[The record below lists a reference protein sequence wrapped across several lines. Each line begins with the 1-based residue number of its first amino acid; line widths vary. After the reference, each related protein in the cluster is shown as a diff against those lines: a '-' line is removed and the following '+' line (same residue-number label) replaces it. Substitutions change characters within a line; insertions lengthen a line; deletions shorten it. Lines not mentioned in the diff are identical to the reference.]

1 MKETKV
7 NDLSKRI
14 TIRDDVFGGK
24 PIIRN
29 KRISAETILE
39 FLAAGE
45 KEEEIL
51 HQYPTLE
58 KEDILACL
66 QFATL
71 LMKRKFIIQDVA

>member
-1 MKETKV
+1 M